1 MKIRKKKKGS
11 TFVIVVVVMAI
22 IFTTGTTILAVT
34 ANDYK
39 MRINQSKKLQ
49 NLYEADSGLDVVE
62 NIIIKTSQE
71 AIKYADKEVKKK
83 FTELDDKDRS
93 KDKINEIFKDK
104 FYEFLTVR
112 NKEIL
117 NEKEVEILEYLIL
130 EKKYIKSILESSM
143 WNNG

>member
-62 NIIIKTSQE
+62 NIIVKTSQE

-112 NKEIL
+112 NKEII
-117 NEKEVEILEYLIL
+117 NEKEVEIL
-130 EKKYIKSILESSM
+130 
-143 WNNG
+143 

>member
-112 NKEIL
+112 NK
-117 NEKEVEILEYLIL
+117 
-130 EKKYIKSILESSM
+130 
-143 WNNG
+143 